1 MANTY
6 QIFLISDSTG
16 ETLDRIFLSLKAQFK
31 NIDYKV
37 NSYSFTRT
45 ENQIHKILDLATK
58 EKNSIILYTIVDNN
72 LAKFLAKTCDKKKI
86 PCFGVLGSLIL
97 NFSKLFN
104 QKASHEPSGQHV
116 LNDEYYNRIEAI
128 QFTMNHDDGN
138 LLNDVEKSDIILLGV
153 SRTSKTPTSIYLAN
167 KGFKTANIPL
177 VNKNS
182 IPKNLKENPQNFCI
196 IGLTTEAERL
206 AEVRKNR
213 ISSLK
218 DKKNQDYTNLDKIKK
233 EVEEA
238 KNTFKKYK
246 WPTIDVTRKSV
257 EETAASIIKIYE
269 IFSNKK
275 NG

>member
-1 MANTY
+1 MINTY

-31 NIDYKV
+31 NINYKI

-45 ENQIHKILDLATK
+45 ENQISKILNIAEK
-58 EKNSIILYTIVDNN
+58 EENPVILYTIVDNN
-72 LAKFLAKTCDKKKI
+72 LAKNLVNVCNKKKI
-86 PCFGVLGSLIL
+86 PCFGVLGNLIL
-97 NFSKLFN
+97 SFSKLFN

-116 LNDEYYNRIEAI
+116 LDEEYYNRIEAI
-128 QFTMNHDDGN
+128 QYTMNHDDGN

-153 SRTSKTPTSIYLAN
+153 SRTSKTPTAIYLAN

-177 VNKNS
+177 VNYNS
-182 IPKNLKENPQNFCI
+182 IPENLKKSPQNFCI
-196 IGLTTEAERL
+196 IGLTTEPERL
-206 AEVRKNR
+206 ADIRKNR
-213 ISSLK
+213 INSLK
-218 DKKNQDYTNLDKIKK
+218 DNSNQDYTNLDKIKK
-233 EVEEA
+233 EVENA